1 LLCALVFCFWFFC
14 RQLGNAEK
22 QRQWRYGGLRIGGV
36 KAGSCSLLAG
46 MGEARAFDVFVSEQS
61 GYEVK
66 DPWLLRPAGG
76 R

>member
-1 LLCALVFCFWFFC
+1 MAL
-14 RQLGNAEK
+14 
-22 QRQWRYGGLRIGGV
+22 GGLRIGGV